1 MVFDRE
7 RFDKCRALMERG
19 ATPGERA
26 AGRAAALRIAAAAGL
41 TLAEAEAFGA
51 ARRDTATPRPAPT
64 YAWQAPKAPPEPI
77 TVAELQAQKLAAE
90 TRRRKMAER
99 EARRLRA
106 VHAEQE
112 RQSAAARAAQ
122 AERDRAWAGTRT
134 GGT

>member
-1 MVFDRE
+1 MALDRE
-7 RFDKCRALMERG
+7 RFAKCRTLMERG

-26 AGRAAALRIAAAAGL
+26 AGRAAAIRIAAAAGL
-41 TLAEAEAFGA
+41 TLAEAEAFGT
-51 ARRDTATPRPAPT
+51 ARRGTATPRPAPH
-64 YAWQAPKAPPEPI
+64 YAWQAPKTQPEPI

-112 RQSAAARAAQ
+112 RQSAAIRAAQ
-122 AERDRAWAGTRT
+122 GERDRAWSEART